1 MAMSKSKR
9 TKKKLKPSSAIDLEE
24 GQKDNIR
31 EWLKQSQKEKKL
43 AKKKLQQGG
52 MDSMKSARE
61 EPSQKKVLIQP
72 A

>member
-43 AKKKLQQGG
+43 VKTK
-52 MDSMKSARE
+52 MTTR
-61 EPSQKKVLIQP
+61 PS
-72 A
+72 